1 MASHISAHNKKV
13 LNSKI
18 EAEVKTRKHF
28 AHPCPLQNRCNEGPL
43 VYQAD
48 VSTNRTTKTYYG
60 LAGTTFMRRYG
71 NHKSNLENR
80 EDYGT
85 ALSNNVRQ

>member
-1 MASHISAHNKKV
+1 M
-13 LNSKI
+13 
-18 EAEVKTRKHF
+18 
-28 AHPCPLQNRCNEGPL
+28 PLQNRCNEGPL

-48 VSTNRTTKTYYG
+48 VSTNRTTQTYYD

-71 NHKSNLENR
+71 NHKSKLENK

-85 ALSNNVRQ
+85 ALSNMYDNNVIFDPKWSVKKKAQVYSEGAKYCDLCLTD